1 MERRREI
8 VSAPDGRRLEVEVAG
23 PDDGEVIV
31 FHTGTPSVGSIF
43 EPMLEAGAERGLR
56 HVSYARPGYAGS
68 DRHPGRSNADCV
80 ADVEAILD
88 QLGVDRFYVTGH
100 SGGGPHSLAC
110 AALLPERVR
119 SAATTAS
126 VAPFGAEGLDWLA
139 GMGQENL
146 DEFAAQQAGDAELQ
160 SFLEKWA
167 EVMRSV
173 TPDQVIDALGDLLP
187 DPDREV
193 LTGALAEFSAASM
206 RAAVRSGIWG
216 WFDDDISLLADWGFD
231 LGTIEVPVAIWQGE
245 EDRMVPFAH
254 GQWLAEH
261 VSGAKAHLLP
271 GEGHISLEVGS
282 YGDVLDELIASGAA

>member
-1 MERRREI
+1 MKRASLD
-8 VSAPDGRRLEVEVAG
+8 VVTPGGRSLAVEVAG
-23 PDDGEVIV
+23 PEDGEVIV

-43 EPMLEAGAERGLR
+43 EPMIEAGAERGLR

-68 DRHPGRSNADCV
+68 DRQPGRSHADCV

-88 QLGVDRFYVTGH
+88 HLGVDRFYVTGH

-110 AALLPERVR
+110 AALLPDRVR

-126 VAPFGAEGLDWLA
+126 VAPFDAEGLEWLA

-206 RAAVRSGIWG
+206 RAAVGSGIWG
-216 WFDDDISLLADWGFD
+216 WFDDDVAVLADWGFD
-231 LGTIEVPVAIWQGE
+231 LGAIEVPVAIWQGE

-282 YGDVLDELIASGAA
+282 YGAVLDDLVASRA